1 MANNAPKIAA
11 KERREPMA
19 AVDKKAAI
27 LVSQIK
33 SSRHFIAFTGAGVS
47 TSAGK
52 PRLKENVYKQVL
64 MTLRVR
70 DT

>member
-19 AVDKKAAI
+19 AVDKKAVI

-52 PRLKENVYKQVL
+52 CTSPKRKCLQ
-64 MTLRVR
+64 TSFD
-70 DT
+70 DTAR

>member
-1 MANNAPKIAA
+1 MASNAPKIAA
-11 KERREPMA
+11 KERREPIA

-33 SSRHFIAFTGAGVS
+33 SSKHFIAFTGAGVS

-52 PRLKENVYKQVL
+52 SFLQTQPVPNWFS
-64 MTLRVR
+64 
-70 DT
+70 